1 MFSCPHQGEC
11 IFQVGINPMKRKN
24 IIIPVSTAIIVAF
37 SVTITNSQSRYGE
50 PYKKDV
56 DEQKELDRIRLELA
70 KQKVENLRREII
82 AKNKKFR
89 VEVTEAIKHKI
100 EDITGLKLP
109 PDLQREARIQSSL
122 GERMFM
128 LFLKK
133 LSEYEKKKRMQEL
146 EREKEE
152 GRYEETKEKEA
163 KEDKGE
169 AAEKRIPDEK
179 LPDLYT
185 IADPNVKTFNWLKNR
200 RMTPVRHQGLCGSC
214 WAFTSLAVFESSYY
228 IMNNRELDL
237 SEQHLIDCAVDR
249 YGRDA
254 GSCNGGWYGKVFDYL
269 TGKSATRESAAP
281 YLGRTST
288 CRSVPRTQFRVV
300 AWGYVKK
307 NAGIPTVG
315 EMKKA
320 LCKYGPIAATVKVTP
335 AFQAYAGGIFDE
347 NARVWGPRDINHGI
361 VIVGWDDDKEAYLI
375 KNSWG
380 AQWGENGYMWIEY
393 GCNNIGYGAAWIAV
407 VKEGL

>member
-1 MFSCPHQGEC
+1 M
-11 IFQVGINPMKRKN
+11 IRKN
-24 IIIPVSTAIIVAF
+24 IIILLYTSIIVAF
-37 SVTITNSQSRYGE
+37 AVTITNSQSRYGE

-56 DEQKELDRIRLELA
+56 EKQKELDKIRLELV
-70 KQKVENLRREII
+70 KQKVENIRREII
-82 AKNKKFR
+82 AKNKKFK
-89 VEVTEAIKHKI
+89 VKITEAIKHRI

-109 PDLQREARIQSSL
+109 PDLKREARIQSSL
-122 GERMFM
+122 SERMFM

-133 LSEYEKKKRMQEL
+133 LSEYEKKKRMREL
-146 EREKEE
+146 ERKKKE
-152 GRYEETKEKEA
+152 GKFEETKEEA
-163 KEDKGE
+163 KK
-169 AAEKRIPDEK
+169 EKREDTKKEVPDEK

-185 IADPNVKTFNWLKNR
+185 IADPNVRAFNWLKNR
-200 RMTPVRHQGLCGSC
+200 RMTPVRYQGLCGSC
-214 WAFTSLAVFESSYY
+214 WAFTSLAVFESGYY

-269 TGKSATRESAAP
+269 TRKNAVREGAAP
-281 YLGRTST
+281 YLGRTSS
-288 CRSVPRTQFRVV
+288 CRSVPRTQFRVA

-307 NAGIPTVG
+307 NAGIPAVS

-347 NARVWGPRDINHGI
+347 HAQVWGPRDINHGI
-361 VIVGWDDDKEAYLI
+361 VIVGWDDDKGAYLI

-380 AQWGENGYMWIEY
+380 EQWGEHGYMWIEY
-393 GCNNIGYGAAWIAV
+393 NCNNIGYGAAWIAV
-407 VKEGL
+407 IKEGL

>member
-1 MFSCPHQGEC
+1 
-11 IFQVGINPMKRKN
+11 MKRKS
-24 IIIPVSTAIIVAF
+24 IIILISATIIALIMDD
-37 SVTITNSQSRYGE
+37 ITYSQSRYDE

-56 DEQKELDRIRLELA
+56 EKQRELDKIQLELI
-70 KQKVENLRREII
+70 KQKVENIRREII
-82 AKNKKFR
+82 AKNKKFK

-100 EDITGLKLP
+100 EDITGLELP
-109 PDLQREARIQSSL
+109 PDLQREARIQSSM

-128 LFLKK
+128 LFLKQ
-133 LSEYEKKKRMQEL
+133 LSEYERRTR
-146 EREKEE
+146 EREQREQEKKS
-152 GRYEETKEKEA
+152 EETKKEES
-163 KEDKGE
+163 KE
-169 AAEKRIPDEK
+169 EKRELTEKKIPDNK

-185 IADPNVKTFNWLKNR
+185 IADPNVRAFNWVKR
-200 RMTPVRHQGLCGSC
+200 RMVTPVRYQGLCGSC
-214 WAFTSLAVFESSYY
+214 WAFTSLAVFEAGYL

-237 SEQHLIDCAVDR
+237 SEQHLIDCAIDR

-269 TGKSATRESAAP
+269 TLKSAANESAAP
-281 YLGRTST
+281 YLGRTSRCT
-288 CRSVPRTQFRVV
+288 SVPSTPFKVV
-300 AWGYVKK
+300 AWGYVTKD
-307 NAGIPTVG
+307 AGIPAVD

-347 NARVWGPRDINHGI
+347 HAQVSGPKDINHGI
-361 VIVGWDDDKEAYLI
+361 VIVGWDDDKNAYLI

-380 AQWGENGYMWIEY
+380 EKWGEDGYMWIEY

-407 VKEGL
+407 TKEGL

>member
-1 MFSCPHQGEC
+1 
-11 IFQVGINPMKRKN
+11 MKRKS
-24 IIIPVSTAIIVAF
+24 IIILLSASIIALITID
-37 SVTITNSQSRYGE
+37 VTYPQSRYGE

-56 DEQKELDRIRLELA
+56 EKQKELDKIRLELI
-70 KQKVENLRREII
+70 KQKVDNIRREII
-82 AKNKKFR
+82 AKNKKFK

-109 PDLQREARIQSSL
+109 PDLQREARIQSSM

-133 LSEYEKKKRMQEL
+133 LSEYEKRMR
-146 EREKEE
+146 ERERREQEKKP
-152 GRYEETKEKEA
+152 EETKKEESKEGKRELTEK
-163 KEDKGE
+163 K
-169 AAEKRIPDEK
+169 IPDTK

-185 IADPNVKTFNWLKNR
+185 IADPNVRAFNWVKK
-200 RMTPVRHQGLCGSC
+200 RMVTPVRYQGLCGSC
-214 WAFTSLAVFESSYY
+214 WAFTSLAVFEAGHL

-237 SEQHLIDCAVDR
+237 SEQHLIDCATDR

-269 TGKSATRESAAP
+269 TRKSAARESVAP
-281 YLGRTST
+281 YLGRTSRCT
-288 CRSVPRTQFRVV
+288 SVPSTPFKVV
-300 AWGYVKK
+300 AWGYVKR
-307 NAGIPTVG
+307 NAGIPAVD

-347 NARVWGPRDINHGI
+347 HAQVWGPKDINHGI
-361 VIVGWDDDKEAYLI
+361 VIVGWDDDKNAYLI

-380 AQWGENGYMWIEY
+380 EKWGEDGYMWIEY

-407 VKEGL
+407 AKEGL